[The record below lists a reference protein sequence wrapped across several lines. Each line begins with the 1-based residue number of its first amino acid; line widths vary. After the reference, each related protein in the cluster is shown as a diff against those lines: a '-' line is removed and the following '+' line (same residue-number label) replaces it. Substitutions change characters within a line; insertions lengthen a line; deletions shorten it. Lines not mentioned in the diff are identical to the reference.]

1 MSTSTKKI
9 LQAAAGSAGGGA
21 TYVEDVFSTYLYTG
35 DATNPHAINNG
46 IDLDG
51 EGGMVWTKA
60 RNWAISHYLYDTE
73 RGINEAIY
81 SDKADAEEAGN
92 DFLSFDSDGYT
103 LKAAGGTN
111 ANAEDYVSWTF
122 REAPGFFDIVTYTG
136 DAVDGREIAHN
147 LGSVPGCIIAKRLDS
162 ADSWAVYHRNSN
174 AVDPEDYVIALNTTA
189 AAVNSGVWNDTAPT
203 DSVFTVDEDSRI
215 NGSGSPYVAY
225 LFAHDDQIFGADE
238 DESIIKCGT
247 YTGTG
252 AAGNA
257 VSLGWEPQYII
268 IKRIDVGTGGWV
280 MLDVMR
286 GMVVGGDDAILF
298 ADSSNAEDAGSD
310 NILSPTADGFELND
324 NLYFS
329 NLSGSNYIY
338 IAIRRGPMKVP
349 EAGTEVFFPDATY
362 TGTGVAH
369 TISGVP
375 FPVDSVFNVS
385 PSGGIGTNLVD
396 RLRGATKNLITDESS
411 SEATRVNGVTGFD
424 LMDGIIVGSGTSGYI
439 NNASYDYYNL
449 FLKRAPKV
457 FDIVCYAGTGIISP
471 PNAPPHGLT
480 VAPEL
485 MIIKSRAGTNW
496 VVYSNTLGNTKGLYL
511 NNDVA
516 AFTES
521 YAGELWLETS
531 PTSSVFTVGSATDN
545 NYGTYD
551 YVAYLFATLAGVSKV
566 GSYTADATLTT
577 IDCGFAAAA
586 RLILIKRT
594 DSTGDWYIYDSERG
608 IVAGNDPYNLL
619 NTNAAQVT
627 GTDYIDPIAAGFQI
641 TAAGSSTINIDTAT
655 YIFLAIA

>member
-9 LQAAAGSAGGGA
+9 LQAAAGAAGGGA
-21 TYVEDVFSTYLYTG
+21 TYVEDVFSTYVYEGNASTQ
-35 DATNPHAINNG
+35 TIVNG
-46 IDLDG
+46 IDLAG
-51 EGGMVWTKA
+51 EGGLVWFKNRDSSSWNHGLADTARGLEKESASNVAGVQTLTSDLKA
-60 RNWAISHYLYDTE
+60 FNSNGFDL
-73 RGINEAIY
+73 GY
-81 SDKADAEEAGN
+81 STGAGN
-92 DFLSFDSDGYT
+92 ATGS
-103 LKAAGGTN
+103 N
-111 ANAEDYVSWTF
+111 VSWTF
-122 REAPGFFDIVTYTG
+122 RKAPGFFDVVAYTG
-136 DAVDGREIAHN
+136 DGTSDRELSHD
-147 LGSVPGCIIAKRLDS
+147 LGSTPGFILIKSLEQAGV
-162 ADSWAVYHRNSN
+162 SWAVYHTSLGVGKELILNDSSAATSYADLWVSVSATTFNVQSNSK
-174 AVDPEDYVIALNTTA
+174 VNT
-189 AAVNSGVWNDTAPT
+189 DT
-203 DSVFTVDEDSRI
+203 E
-215 NGSGSPYVAY
+215 PYIAY
-225 LFAHDDQIFGADE
+225 LFANDDQIFGADS

-247 YTGTG
+247 YAGTG
-252 AAGNA
+252 SAGNA

-298 ADSSNAEDAGSD
+298 ANSSNAEDAGSD